1 MWGLAPRPGM
11 GPESPAL
18 GAWSLSYWT
27 TREFPAPVPLGPG
40 SVTPDPITD
49 RTYGLI
55 SIYLSEYFEDGVD
68 NREPTPIALVQI
80 EINIEWL
87 AYCVWAS
94 MVAQW

>member
-1 MWGLAPRPGM
+1 M

-18 GAWSLSYWT
+18 GAWSLSYWN
-27 TREFPAPVPLGPG
+27 TREVPAPVPLGPG

-94 MVAQW
+94 PVAQW

>member
-1 MWGLAPRPGM
+1 M
-11 GPESPAL
+11 
-18 GAWSLSYWT
+18 
-27 TREFPAPVPLGPG
+27 
-40 SVTPDPITD
+40 
-49 RTYGLI
+49 
-55 SIYLSEYFEDGVD
+55 D